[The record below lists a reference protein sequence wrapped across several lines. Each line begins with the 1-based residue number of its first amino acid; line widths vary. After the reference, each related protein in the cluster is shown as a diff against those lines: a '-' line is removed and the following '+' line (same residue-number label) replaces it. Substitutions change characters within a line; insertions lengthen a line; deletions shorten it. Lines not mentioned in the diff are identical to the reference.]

1 MNYYDHVLQLGITAI
16 IWACWCI
23 IHSLLNIEG
32 IVGKVLPPGSRIR
45 PYYRLLYSLGSA
57 VTLMLVYWITP
68 RERDIPLWEWDGPL
82 VVVQGAVWAVA
93 LVMGYLSFRFISI
106 WNFLGFT
113 ALGIG
118 RSGGESPDKLIT
130 SGIYGET
137 RNPLFLA
144 GLLLLWTRDLT
155 LTGLVI
161 NIILSLYLLIG
172 ARIEEK
178 RLVRKFG
185 DDYVKYM
192 SRVPRFIPRRFPSL
206 KSLFRSD
213 PLV

>member
-1 MNYYDHVLQLGITAI
+1 MNYYDQVLQLGITAI
-16 IWACWCI
+16 IWSGWCV
-23 IHSLLNIEG
+23 IHSLLNSEG
-32 IVGKVLPPGSRIR
+32 IVGKAFRPDSRIR

-57 VTLMLVYWITP
+57 ITLMLVYWITP
-68 RERDIPLWEWDGPL
+68 RENDMPLWEWQGPL
-82 VVVQGAVWAVA
+82 VVAQWVIWVVA

-118 RSGGESPDKLIT
+118 RNGRESPDQLIT
-130 SGIYGET
+130 SGIYGAT
-137 RNPLFLA
+137 RNPQFLA
-144 GLLLLWTRDLT
+144 GLLLLWARDLT
-155 LTGLVI
+155 RTGLVI

-185 DDYVKYM
+185 DDYLKYM
-192 SRVPRFIPRRFPSL
+192 SRVPRFIPRRFPPL
-206 KSLFRSD
+206 KSLSE
-213 PLV
+213 V

>member
-1 MNYYDHVLQLGITAI
+1 MNYYGHVLQLGITAI
-16 IWACWCI
+16 IWACWCV
-23 IHSLLNIEG
+23 IHSLLNSGGFIG
-32 IVGKVLPPGSRIR
+32 QAVPPGSRIR

-57 VTLMLVYWITP
+57 ITLMLVYWVTP
-68 RERDIPLWEWDGPL
+68 RSNDMPLWEWQGPL
-82 VVVQGAVWAVA
+82 VVAQWIIWVVA

-118 RSGGESPDKLIT
+118 RNDRESPDQLIT
-130 SGIYGET
+130 SGIYGAT
-137 RNPLFLA
+137 RNPQFLA
-144 GLLLLWTRDLT
+144 VLLLLWARDLT
-155 LTGLVI
+155 RTGLVI

-185 DDYVKYM
+185 DDYRKYM
-192 SRVPRFIPRRFPSL
+192 SRVPRFIPRRFPPL
-206 KSLFRSD
+206 KSILE
-213 PLV
+213 V